1 MELSGCF
8 TMDGICDGAATAI
21 VTVKPCAS
29 GAPLRG
35 CGA

>member
-1 MELSGCF
+1 VLVADASPDS
-8 TMDGICDGAATAI
+8 TANYAAAMRI
-21 VTVKPCAS
+21 AVKPCAS